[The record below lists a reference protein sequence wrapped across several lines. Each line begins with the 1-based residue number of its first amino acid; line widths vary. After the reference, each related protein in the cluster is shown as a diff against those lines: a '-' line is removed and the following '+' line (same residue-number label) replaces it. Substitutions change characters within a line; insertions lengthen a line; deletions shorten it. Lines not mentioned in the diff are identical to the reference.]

1 MKITSNAIGLVK
13 YPSGLAYITLYLK
26 YQDTADTEKKKKE
39 KVGTFLEQY
48 LCFGFQILTL

>member
-1 MKITSNAIGLVK
+1 MKITLNAIELVK